1 MSSDLRFAYL
11 TSRVKSANLR
21 VTSLNPQGMSSDL
34 RIKSS
39 NQTYE
44 LRVQMHKLQVQKY
57 GLGV

>member
-11 TSRVKSANLR
+11 TSQVKSANLR
-21 VTSLNPQGMSSDL
+21 VTSLNPQVMGSDL

-39 NQTYE
+39 NQTYK
-44 LRVQMHKLQVQKY
+44 LHVKMHKLQVQKY